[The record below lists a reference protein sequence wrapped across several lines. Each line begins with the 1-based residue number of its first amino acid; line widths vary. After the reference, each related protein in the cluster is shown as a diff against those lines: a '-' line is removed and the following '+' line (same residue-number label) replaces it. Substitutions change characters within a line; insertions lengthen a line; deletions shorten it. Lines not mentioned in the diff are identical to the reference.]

1 MIEGSSLEEQVRV
14 ASTLADPTRLQILTR
29 LLEGSATVAEL
40 VAWTAAPQ
48 PAVSNHLRLM
58 RERRLVSSRREGRT
72 MVYRL
77 SGQEVAH
84 IVETLT
90 TLGRATARPRAP
102 APIAVART
110 CYDHLAGRLGVA
122 LLDGLRRARVL
133 DGPDESGSLDLGP
146 AGPQVLARLG
156 LDLAEPASGR
166 RRFAYACLD
175 WTEGQAHLGGAL
187 GAALCRWA
195 IEAGWV
201 APQRGTRAVLVTGA
215 GRLALRRLIGVEVSD
230 RRKGPKTLPP

>member
-1 MIEGSSLEEQVRV
+1 MIEGSSLQEQVRV
-14 ASTLADPTRLQILTR
+14 ASALADPTRLQILTR
-29 LLEGSATVAEL
+29 LLEGPATVAEL
-40 VAWTAAPQ
+40 VAWTAASQ

-77 SGQEVAH
+77 PGPQVAH

-90 TLGRATARPRAP
+90 TLGRPTGRPRAP

-122 LLDGLRRARVL
+122 LLDGLRRARAL

-175 WTEGQAHLGGAL
+175 WTEEQEHLGGAL
-187 GAALCRWA
+187 GAALCAAA
-195 IEAGWV
+195 IRRGWV
-201 APQRGTRAVLVTGA
+201 HPQEGTRAVLLTGR
-215 GRLALRRLIGVEVSD
+215 GRSGFERVLGVSV
-230 RRKGPKTLPP
+230 GP